1 MQRFKHYGNQNPD
14 NLRKDLRTVEHI
26 KEYIQHFS
34 HSAIC
39 HSRIHMGRLQGLAQD
54 QGTLVSN
61 QKIFLRALYSELGSN
76 FSLMNQQLS
85 ETAAAHTSLVR
96 WAGAVEQ
103 GIASMVPEHVLRTLN
118 HQGIDSN

>member
-1 MQRFKHYGNQNPD
+1 MQRFKHYGNHNPD

-34 HSAIC
+34 HLAIC
-39 HSRIHMGRLQGLAQD
+39 HNRIHMGRLQGLVQD

-61 QKIFLRALYSELGSN
+61 QKIFFRALYSELGSN
-76 FSLMNQQLS
+76 FSLMNHQLT

-96 WAGAVEQ
+96 
-103 GIASMVPEHVLRTLN
+103 
-118 HQGIDSN
+118 